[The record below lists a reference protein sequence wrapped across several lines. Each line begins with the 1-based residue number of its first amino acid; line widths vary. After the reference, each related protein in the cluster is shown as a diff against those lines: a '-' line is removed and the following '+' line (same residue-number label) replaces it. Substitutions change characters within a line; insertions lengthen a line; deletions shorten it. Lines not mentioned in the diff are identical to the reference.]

1 MVGVVSAIV
10 SFVTGPV
17 AYAQQF
23 RPLARPSGGSFNAG
37 RAAAR
42 PEGGPL
48 LGVEAGWAA
57 LLPTRGEQGQ
67 ESASFAVRAGWA
79 FANGL
84 ELHFRYDDL
93 GVAPDDSS
101 TPLQTATVGVRYSL
115 PFILPLPF
123 AEVGAG
129 PAFLGGDVL
138 IGASAGI
145 GVSIP
150 LGPFVLLD
158 VVGHDCLKPIDGT
171 LRVYSAR
178 SQERD
183 EQIDVLASNGL
194 RIALDTSIRYHILA
208 EEAVKLDRE
217 FGAHYYDILLGPT
230 LRSQARRVVGRY
242 QPEEIYSTQR
252 EAIERQ
258 IREGVEKAIE
268 GRHVVLEAVLVRN
281 VTLPES
287 IQQAIND
294 KLQAEQAALKMKF
307 VLEQAQAEAQKRM
320 IEQKAEADRARVAAA
335 SEAETTQIAARGRAE
350 ATRID
355 AEATAEYE
363 RLIQLHLTAPM
374 LQWQEI
380 EALRSLGA
388 SPNSK
393 ILFYGS
399 GHPGGTI
406 LELK

>member
-1 MVGVVSAIV
+1 LASAALCGVGCSYATIGSGQVGVVWTPNGTRGNV
-10 SFVTGPV
+10 
-17 AYAQQF
+17 
-23 RPLARPSGGSFNAG
+23 L
-37 RAAAR
+37 
-42 PEGGPL
+42 PEGN
-48 LGVEAGWAA
+48 W
-57 LLPTRGEQGQ
+57 
-67 ESASFAVRAGWA
+67 
-79 FANGL
+79 
-84 ELHFRYDDL
+84 
-93 GVAPDDSS
+93 
-101 TPLQTATVGVRYSL
+101 
-115 PFILPLPF
+115 
-123 AEVGAG
+123 
-129 PAFLGGDVL
+129 
-138 IGASAGI
+138 GI
-145 GVSIP
+145 GYFDSA
-150 LGPFVLLD
+150 
-158 VVGHDCLKPIDGT
+158 T
-171 LRVYSAR
+171 VYSAR

-194 RIALDTSIRYHILA
+194 RIALDTSIRYHILP

-217 FGAHYYDILLGPT
+217 LGVHYYDILLGPT

-252 EAIERQ
+252 EVIERQ

-268 GRHVVLEAVLVRN
+268 GRHVILEAVLVRN

-307 VLEQAQAEAQKRM
+307 VLEQAEAEAQKRM
-320 IEQKAEADRARVAAA
+320 IEQKAEADRARVAAS

-363 RLIQLHLTAPM
+363 RLIQLHLTTPM